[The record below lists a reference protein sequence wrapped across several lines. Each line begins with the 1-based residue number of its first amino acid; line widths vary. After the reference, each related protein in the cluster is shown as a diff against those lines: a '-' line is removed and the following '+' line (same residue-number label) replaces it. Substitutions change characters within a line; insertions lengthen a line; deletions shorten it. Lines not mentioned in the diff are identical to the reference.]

1 MHTICA
7 KLFLVHGEFAMLE
20 EQIKNLPVNP
30 GVYIMYNSED
40 TVIYVGKAKNLKN
53 RVTQYFRK
61 NSSHTAKVRAMVSN
75 IVRFEYIITKTEF
88 EALTLECNLIKQY
101 MPKYNILLK
110 DDKAHPYIKVT
121 LDEKISA
128 DNAVPPGAARRCA
141 VFRSVSE
148 FQCYI
153 RYY

>member
-1 MHTICA
+1 
-7 KLFLVHGEFAMLE
+7 
-20 EQIKNLPVNP
+20 
-30 GVYIMYNSED
+30 
-40 TVIYVGKAKNLKN
+40 
-53 RVTQYFRK
+53 
-61 NSSHTAKVRAMVSN
+61 MVSN

-128 DNAVPPGAARRCA
+128 DNAVPPGAADGA
-141 VFRSVSE
+141 
-148 FQCYI
+148 
-153 RYY
+153 RYFGPYQSSNVIYGIIDAFKKYF